1 MIFYLFKF
9 MSLEIGKIKKIPIKL
24 HFTLIIVFFLISW
37 TLASGFMP
45 RYFPDLADTQY
56 WIMGIIGAIVLFVS
70 VLLHELSH
78 SLLSIRYGIQVN
90 QIILFIFGGVSDIK
104 EETKDFKKEFN
115 IAVVGPL
122 TSYALSGLFWL
133 LFITISYVG
142 DTIQKNEGVNYLIL
156 LEGILLYSSII
167 NLIVGTFNLIPAF
180 PLDGG
185 RMLRAGLTKWKKD
198 FDQATRIASKIGIGI
213 SFGIMGLGFIAIL
226 KGAFLGGFW
235 LFIIGWFLNSGA
247 QTYLQQ
253 NELSSKI
260 KGIKLKE
267 LMNPNFIAVKPDL
280 KISDLITNYFNL
292 YWKSAF
298 PVVND
303 NNQLV
308 GMITTETIF
317 KEDRKEVENK
327 KVEELMIPLSE
338 VIVMNENKEANDALI
353 QLFRKGM
360 SRIFIVD
367 NDSRLLGLVSKTDII
382 NLAKER
388 DEFMQTTKK
397 MKHIDS

>member
-1 MIFYLFKF
+1 
-9 MSLEIGKIKKIPIKL
+9 MSLQIGTIKKIPIKL

-37 TLASGFMP
+37 TLAVGFMP
-45 RYFPDLADTQY
+45 RYYPNLNDAQY
-56 WIMGIIGAIVLFVS
+56 WIMGIIGAVVLFVS

-78 SLLSIRYGIQVN
+78 SLLSIRYGIRVN

-104 EETKDFKKEFN
+104 EETKDFKKEFY

-122 TSYALSGLFWL
+122 TSYALSGFFWI
-133 LFITISYVG
+133 LFIIFSYIG
-142 DTIQKNEGVNYLIL
+142 YSAQDSKGGGYLIL
-156 LEGILLYSSII
+156 LEGVFLYSSII

-198 FDQATRIASKIGIGI
+198 FDQATSIASKIGIGI
-213 SFGIMGLGFIAIL
+213 SFGIMGLGFVAIFS
-226 KGAFLGGFW
+226 GAFLGGFW
-235 LFIIGWFLNSGA
+235 LIIIGWFLNSGT

-267 LMNPNFIAVKPDL
+267 IMNRNFIAVKPDL
-280 KISDLITNYFNL
+280 KISNLISNYFNI

-298 PVVND
+298 PVIND
-303 NNQLV
+303 ENQLL
-308 GMITTETIF
+308 GMITTGAVF
-317 KEDRKEVENK
+317 KKDRIDIENK
-327 KVEELMIPLSE
+327 EIQDLMIPTSE
-338 VIVMNENKEANDALI
+338 VIVMNENKEVNDALM

-360 SRIFIVD
+360 SRIFIV
-367 NDSRLLGLVSKTDII
+367 NNQSQLIGLVSKTDIL
-382 NLAKER
+382 NLAQER
-388 DEFMQTTKK
+388 EEFLRTTKK
-397 MKHIDS
+397 

>member
-1 MIFYLFKF
+1 MG
-9 MSLEIGKIKKIPIKL
+9 ECG
-24 HFTLIIVFFLISW
+24 
-37 TLASGFMP
+37 SGC
-45 RYFPDLADTQY
+45 
-56 WIMGIIGAIVLFVS
+56 
-70 VLLHELSH
+70 
-78 SLLSIRYGIQVN
+78 
-90 QIILFIFGGVSDIK
+90 GVR
-104 EETKDFKKEFN
+104 
-115 IAVVGPL
+115 
-122 TSYALSGLFWL
+122 SGLHSMGA
-133 LFITISYVG
+133 TRT
-142 DTIQKNEGVNYLIL
+142 D
-156 LEGILLYSSII
+156 
-167 NLIVGTFNLIPAF
+167 
-180 PLDGG
+180 DGG

-226 KGAFLGGFW
+226 KGGFLGGFW

-267 LMNPNFIAVKPDL
+267 IMNPNFIAVKPDL
-280 KISDLITNYFNL
+280 KIYDLITNYFNL

-298 PVVND
+298 PVVNN

-308 GMITTETIF
+308 GMITTEAVF
-317 KEDRKEVENK
+317 KKDRKEVENK

-338 VIVMNENKEANDALI
+338 IIVMNENREANDALI

-367 NDSRLLGLVSKTDII
+367 NDSRLLGLVSKTDMI

-388 DEFMQTTKK
+388 DEFIQSIKK
-397 MKHIDS
+397 MK